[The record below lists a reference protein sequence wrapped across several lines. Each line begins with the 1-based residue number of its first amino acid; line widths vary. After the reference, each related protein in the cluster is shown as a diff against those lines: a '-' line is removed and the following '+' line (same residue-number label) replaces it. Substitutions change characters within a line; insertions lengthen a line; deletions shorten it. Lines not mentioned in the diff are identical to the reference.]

1 MKPAHLDHL
10 VLTVRDLQ
18 ATTDFYGNVLGLA
31 VLSFGEN
38 RKALSLGRQKINL
51 HVAGEEFLP
60 CAARPTP
67 GSADFCLIVEQ
78 SVEEVVEHLK
88 RHRVSIECGPVRRQ
102 GALQTLMSVY
112 IRDPDGNLVE
122 IGSPV
127 L

>member
-1 MKPAHLDHL
+1 MKPARLDHL
-10 VLTVRDLQ
+10 VLTVRDMQ
-18 ATTDFYGNVLGLA
+18 ATIDFYGNVLGLA

-38 RKALSLGRQKINL
+38 RKALSLGEQKINL

-78 SVEEVVEHLK
+78 PVEEVVEHLK
-88 RHRVSIECGPVRRQ
+88 RHGVIIECGPVRRQ
-102 GALQTLMSVY
+102 GTLYPLMSVY

>member
-1 MKPAHLDHL
+1 MKIARLDHL
-10 VLTVRDLQ
+10 VLTVRDMQ
-18 ATTDFYGNVLGLA
+18 AAIDFYANILGLA

-38 RKALSLGRQKINL
+38 RKGLSFGDQKINL
-51 HVAGEEFLP
+51 HVAGEEILP

-78 SVEEVVEHLK
+78 PVEEVVEHLK
-88 RHRVSIECGPVRRQ
+88 RHGVNIECGPVRRQ